1 METRTVQLNVQTNA
15 ATTQDEFKR
24 LHQEIAK
31 AEQEFEDL
39 NNTLGETDAATV
51 AAKQKV
57 TDLRGAYTQL
67 NQTATDLDGTFEQ
80 VYGQLQPLTTRMGEA
95 EDRLYELALAGKQA
109 TQEYKDLMA
118 ATQNYLRTQMQV
130 DLQVEAG
137 AMPMAQKLTMAI
149 GGVAGAFGV
158 AEGAIAL
165 FGVESK
171 AMQETL
177 IRLNALLAITSGL
190 VAIKEAIPIFED
202 LGNKGKAAFLKIKL
216 AIGATG
222 IGALIIAAGALVLLW
237 DDIGRAISGAS
248 IEQEKLA
255 KNAKKK
261 VEADK
266 TALTVYEK
274 QWELL
279 KAQGK
284 TEKEIAKLQL
294 GKLNTMIKNAEIQVA
309 TAKKTRDAEV
319 QSSKW
324 WAKFW
329 QGMWDASAGFLK
341 GLFGGLDAI
350 GQVLGEDFGLT
361 KWLDETG
368 KGFVKFFADPE
379 AVKAEQD
386 KIVAESEVYLLD
398 LKIKYKE
405 AENTISEVIKKE
417 GDKRVEITDKTQ
429 KDKLDLTRQ
438 NRDKEIE
445 LMEDG
450 IEKEREIIKEKYKRE
465 KEDLEANSKDKIVD
479 KEQYAA
485 AEKLIQENLD
495 KELSDLDNKYSKE
508 ARDRRIENE
517 EWFKNYEKQQ
527 AEERLQAEIKRTEE
541 EEAARQR
548 RDENRIQ
555 ARFAMLTD
563 EQLEE
568 YNSKK
573 EFNHSLAELDRLKNE
588 GAFKTEEEYQKA
600 VDILQDKYN
609 KKELARKIELRQK
622 TLELA
627 GSAFSALSEL
637 AGSFNTK
644 NEKDAR
650 KQFQVQKAFNLAA
663 AITNT
668 GMAVTGAL
676 TAGGNPIKLATG
688 MQFVEAG
695 IAATVGAANIIKIAN
710 SRFGGGAGGGGNTDV
725 PNPAAGGGMTA
736 QFNTIGTSGINQLA
750 TLQQQPVQAYVV
762 SGEVT
767 SAQSLDRNRV
777 QNATL

>member
-137 AMPMAQKLTMAI
+137 AMPMAQKLTMAV
-149 GGVAGAFGV
+149 GGVAGAFSA

-165 FGVESK
+165 FGVESQ
-171 AMQETL
+171 AMQQTL
-177 IRLNALLAITSGL
+177 LRLNALLAITSGMM
-190 VAIKEAIPIFED
+190 AIKEAIPVWQSM
-202 LGNKGKAAFLKIKL
+202 GVAAKTAL
-216 AIGATG
+216 AGIRTGVLATG
-222 IGALIIAAGALVLLW
+222 IGALVIAVASLVAFW
-237 DDIGRAISGAS
+237 DDIKIAISGAGA
-248 IEQEKLA
+248 EQEKLA

-294 GKLNTMIKNAEIQVA
+294 GKLNTMIKNAEIQFA
-309 TAKKTRDAEV
+309 TAKKTREAEI

-379 AVKAEQD
+379 AVMAEQD

-445 LMEDG
+445 LMQEG
-450 IEKEREIIKEKYKRE
+450 IEKERAIIKEKYKRE

-495 KELSDLDNKYSKE
+495 KELL
-508 ARDRRIENE
+508 A
-517 EWFKNYEKQQ
+517 
-527 AEERLQAEIKRTEE
+527 
-541 EEAARQR
+541 
-548 RDENRIQ
+548 
-555 ARFAMLTD
+555 LT
-563 EQLEE
+563 
-568 YNSKK
+568 N
-573 EFNHSLAELDRLKNE
+573 
-588 GAFKTEEEYQKA
+588 
-600 VDILQDKYN
+600 KYN
-609 KKELARKIELRQK
+609 KEQYDKDQAALQERIKLEDEQWNALQKLKNSQQEQELLELEQAYDAKFEAAKNNAELEKELTEQFKLEQSAIIKKYRDIDEAKAKEAAEKQKERDKEVANAKVQIALDSLNLISEITTLFGSQNEKAAKRAFLVDKAAKLASASISGIEGTINAYK
-622 TLELA
+622 TAQSSPITALFPAYPAIQAGLA
-627 GSAFSALSEL
+627 GAFAAVNIAKISQSKFG
-637 AGSFNTK
+637 GSTPTQ
-644 NEKDAR
+644 D
-650 KQFQVQKAFNLAA
+650 
-663 AITNT
+663 T
-668 GMAVTGAL
+668 GG
-676 TAGGNPIKLATG
+676 
-688 MQFVEAG
+688 
-695 IAATVGAANIIKIAN
+695 
-710 SRFGGGAGGGGNTDV
+710 GGGAAGG
-725 PNPAAGGGMTA
+725 GGGMTA

>member
-1 METRTVQLNVQTNA
+1 
-15 ATTQDEFKR
+15 
-24 LHQEIAK
+24 
-31 AEQEFEDL
+31 
-39 NNTLGETDAATV
+39 
-51 AAKQKV
+51 
-57 TDLRGAYTQL
+57 
-67 NQTATDLDGTFEQ
+67 
-80 VYGQLQPLTTRMGEA
+80 
-95 EDRLYELALAGKQA
+95 
-109 TQEYKDLMA
+109 
-118 ATQNYLRTQMQV
+118 
-130 DLQVEAG
+130 
-137 AMPMAQKLTMAI
+137 
-149 GGVAGAFGV
+149 
-158 AEGAIAL
+158 
-165 FGVESK
+165 
-171 AMQETL
+171 
-177 IRLNALLAITSGL
+177 
-190 VAIKEAIPIFED
+190 
-202 LGNKGKAAFLKIKL
+202 
-216 AIGATG
+216 
-222 IGALIIAAGALVLLW
+222 
-237 DDIGRAISGAS
+237 
-248 IEQEKLA
+248 
-255 KNAKKK
+255 
-261 VEADK
+261 
-266 TALTVYEK
+266 
-274 QWELL
+274 
-279 KAQGK
+279 
-284 TEKEIAKLQL
+284 
-294 GKLNTMIKNAEIQVA
+294 
-309 TAKKTRDAEV
+309 
-319 QSSKW
+319 
-324 WAKFW
+324 
-329 QGMWDASAGFLK
+329 MWDASAGFLK

-445 LMEDG
+445 LMQEG
-450 IEKEREIIKEKYKRE
+450 IEKERAIIKEKYKRE

>member
-39 NNTLGETDAATV
+39 NNTLGETNAATV

-57 TDLRGAYTQL
+57 TDLRGAYAQL

-118 ATQNYLRTQMQV
+118 ATQNYLRTQQQV
-130 DLQVEAG
+130 DLQVDAG
-137 AMPMAQKLTMAI
+137 SMPMAQKLTTAV
-149 GGVAGAFGV
+149 GGVAGAFGA

-165 FGVESK
+165 FGVESQ

-177 IRLNALLAITSGL
+177 LKLNALLAITSGMM
-190 VAIKEAIPIFED
+190 AIKEAIPVWQSM
-202 LGNKGKAAFLKIKL
+202 GVAAKTAL
-216 AIGATG
+216 AGIRTGVLATG
-222 IGALIIAAGALVLLW
+222 IGALVIAVASLVAFW
-237 DDIGRAISGAS
+237 DDIKIAISGAGA
-248 IEQEKLA
+248 EQEKLA

-417 GDKRVEITDKTQ
+417 GDKRVETTQKNQ

-445 LMEDG
+445 LMQEG
-450 IEKEREIIKEKYKRE
+450 LQKERAIIEEKYKRE
-465 KEDLEANSKDKIVD
+465 KEDLAANSKDKIVD

-495 KELSDLDNKYSKE
+495 KELI
-508 ARDRRIENE
+508 A
-517 EWFKNYEKQQ
+517 
-527 AEERLQAEIKRTEE
+527 
-541 EEAARQR
+541 
-548 RDENRIQ
+548 
-555 ARFAMLTD
+555 LT
-563 EQLEE
+563 
-568 YNSKK
+568 N
-573 EFNHSLAELDRLKNE
+573 
-588 GAFKTEEEYQKA
+588 
-600 VDILQDKYN
+600 KYN
-609 KKELARKIELRQK
+609 KEQYDKDQAALQERIKLEDEQWNALQKLKNSQQEQELLELAQTYDAKFEAAKNNAELEKELTEQFNKEQAVIVKKYADEAAAKQKENDEKELQRKIELRQK

-627 GSAFSALSEL
+627 GSAFGALSEL

-710 SRFGGGAGGGGNTDV
+710 SRFGGGAGSSGGGGNDV
-725 PNPAAGGGMTA
+725 PTPQASMTA

>member
-445 LMEDG
+445 LMQEG
-450 IEKEREIIKEKYKRE
+450 IEKERAIIKEKYKRE

>member
-15 ATTQDEFKR
+15 ATTQDDFKR

-417 GDKRVEITDKTQ
+417 GEKRVETTQKNQ

-445 LMEDG
+445 LMQEG
-450 IEKEREIIKEKYKRE
+450 IEKERAIIKEKYKRE

>member
-137 AMPMAQKLTMAI
+137 AMPMAQKLTTAI

-266 TALTVYEK
+266 TAL
-274 QWELL
+274 
-279 KAQGK
+279 
-284 TEKEIAKLQL
+284 I
-294 GKLNTMIKNAEIQVA
+294 N
-309 TAKKTRDAEV
+309 
-319 QSSKW
+319 
-324 WAKFW
+324 
-329 QGMWDASAGFLK
+329 
-341 GLFGGLDAI
+341 GGLS
-350 GQVLGEDFGLT
+350 FGKECGML
-361 KWLDETG
+361 
-368 KGFVKFFADPE
+368 
-379 AVKAEQD
+379 
-386 KIVAESEVYLLD
+386 LLD
-398 LKIKYKE
+398 
-405 AENTISEVIKKE
+405 
-417 GDKRVEITDKTQ
+417 
-429 KDKLDLTRQ
+429 
-438 NRDKEIE
+438 
-445 LMEDG
+445 
-450 IEKEREIIKEKYKRE
+450 
-465 KEDLEANSKDKIVD
+465 
-479 KEQYAA
+479 
-485 AEKLIQENLD
+485 
-495 KELSDLDNKYSKE
+495 
-508 ARDRRIENE
+508 
-517 EWFKNYEKQQ
+517 F
-527 AEERLQAEIKRTEE
+527 
-541 EEAARQR
+541 
-548 RDENRIQ
+548 
-555 ARFAMLTD
+555 
-563 EQLEE
+563 
-568 YNSKK
+568 
-573 EFNHSLAELDRLKNE
+573 
-588 GAFKTEEEYQKA
+588 
-600 VDILQDKYN
+600 
-609 KKELARKIELRQK
+609 
-622 TLELA
+622 
-627 GSAFSALSEL
+627 
-637 AGSFNTK
+637 
-644 NEKDAR
+644 
-650 KQFQVQKAFNLAA
+650 
-663 AITNT
+663 
-668 GMAVTGAL
+668 
-676 TAGGNPIKLATG
+676 
-688 MQFVEAG
+688 
-695 IAATVGAANIIKIAN
+695 
-710 SRFGGGAGGGGNTDV
+710 
-725 PNPAAGGGMTA
+725 
-736 QFNTIGTSGINQLA
+736 
-750 TLQQQPVQAYVV
+750 
-762 SGEVT
+762 
-767 SAQSLDRNRV
+767 
-777 QNATL
+777 

>member
-137 AMPMAQKLTMAI
+137 AMPMAQKLTMAV
-149 GGVAGAFGV
+149 GGVAGAFGA

-445 LMEDG
+445 LMQEG
-450 IEKEREIIKEKYKRE
+450 IEKERAIIKEKYKRE

>member
-1 METRTVQLNVQTNA
+1 
-15 ATTQDEFKR
+15 

-39 NNTLGETDAATV
+39 NNTLGETNAATV

-57 TDLRGAYTQL
+57 TDLRGAYAQL

-118 ATQNYLRTQMQV
+118 ATQNYLRTQQQV
-130 DLQVEAG
+130 DLQVDAG
-137 AMPMAQKLTMAI
+137 SMPMAQKLTTAV
-149 GGVAGAFGV
+149 GGVAGAFGA

-165 FGVESK
+165 FGVESQ

-177 IRLNALLAITSGL
+177 LKLNALLAITSGMM
-190 VAIKEAIPIFED
+190 AIKEAIPVWQSM
-202 LGNKGKAAFLKIKL
+202 GVAAKTAL
-216 AIGATG
+216 AGIRTGVLATG
-222 IGALIIAAGALVLLW
+222 IGALVIAVASLVAFW
-237 DDIGRAISGAS
+237 DDIKIAISGAGA
-248 IEQEKLA
+248 EQEKLA

-417 GDKRVEITDKTQ
+417 GDKRVETTQKNQ

-445 LMEDG
+445 LMQEG
-450 IEKEREIIKEKYKRE
+450 LQKERAIIEEKYKRE
-465 KEDLEANSKDKIVD
+465 KEDLAANSKDKIVD

-495 KELSDLDNKYSKE
+495 KELI
-508 ARDRRIENE
+508 A
-517 EWFKNYEKQQ
+517 
-527 AEERLQAEIKRTEE
+527 
-541 EEAARQR
+541 
-548 RDENRIQ
+548 
-555 ARFAMLTD
+555 LT
-563 EQLEE
+563 
-568 YNSKK
+568 N
-573 EFNHSLAELDRLKNE
+573 
-588 GAFKTEEEYQKA
+588 
-600 VDILQDKYN
+600 KYN
-609 KKELARKIELRQK
+609 KEQYDKDQAALQERIKLEDEQWNALQKLKNSQQEQELLELAQTYDAKFEAAKNNAELEKELTEQFNKEQAVIVKKYADEAAAKQKENDEKELQRKIELRQK

-627 GSAFSALSEL
+627 GSAFGALSEL

-710 SRFGGGAGGGGNTDV
+710 SRFGGGAGSSGGGGNDV
-725 PNPAAGGGMTA
+725 PTPQASMTA

>member
-109 TQEYKDLMA
+109 TQEYKDLMV

-137 AMPMAQKLTMAI
+137 AMPMAQKLTTAI

-445 LMEDG
+445 LMQEG
-450 IEKEREIIKEKYKRE
+450 LQKERAIIEEKYKRE
-465 KEDLEANSKDKIVD
+465 KEDLAANSKDKIVD

-495 KELSDLDNKYSKE
+495 KELL
-508 ARDRRIENE
+508 A
-517 EWFKNYEKQQ
+517 
-527 AEERLQAEIKRTEE
+527 
-541 EEAARQR
+541 
-548 RDENRIQ
+548 
-555 ARFAMLTD
+555 LT
-563 EQLEE
+563 
-568 YNSKK
+568 N
-573 EFNHSLAELDRLKNE
+573 
-588 GAFKTEEEYQKA
+588 
-600 VDILQDKYN
+600 KYN
-609 KKELARKIELRQK
+609 KEQYDKDQAALQERIKLEDEQWNALQKLKNSQQEQELLELAQTYDAKFEAAKNNAELEKELTEQFNKEQAAIVKKYADEAAAKQKENDEKELQRKIELRQK

-627 GSAFSALSEL
+627 GSAFGALSEL

>member
-57 TDLRGAYTQL
+57 TDLRGAYQQL
-67 NQTATDLDGTFEQ
+67 NQTTTDLDGTFEQ

-137 AMPMAQKLTMAI
+137 AMPMAQKLTMAV

-165 FGVESK
+165 FGVESQK
-171 AMQETL
+171 MQETL

-222 IGALIIAAGALVLLW
+222 IGALIVAAGALVLLW

-248 IEQEKLA
+248 VEQEKLA
-255 KNAKKK
+255 KTAKKK

-266 TALTVYEK
+266 IALTVYEK

-284 TEKEIAKLQL
+284 TEKEIAKMQI

-309 TAKKTRDAEV
+309 TAKKTRESEI

-379 AVKAEQD
+379 AVMAEQD

-398 LKIKYKE
+398 LQIKYKE
-405 AENTISEVIKKE
+405 AENTINEVIKKE
-417 GDKRVEITDKTQ
+417 GEKRVEITDKNQ

-445 LMEDG
+445 LMQDG
-450 IEKEREIIKEKYKRE
+450 IEKERAIIKEKYKRE
-465 KEDLEANSKDKIVD
+465 KEDLEANAKDKIVD

-485 AEKLIQENLD
+485 AEKLIDQNLE
-495 KELSDLDNKYSKE
+495 KELKELREKYKE
-508 ARDRRIENE
+508 
-517 EWFKNYEKQQ
+517 
-527 AEERLQAEIKRTEE
+527 
-541 EEAARQR
+541 
-548 RDENRIQ
+548 
-555 ARFAMLTD
+555 
-563 EQLEE
+563 
-568 YNSKK
+568 
-573 EFNHSLAELDRLKNE
+573 DRLKTRDFTIQGLIDDKQKEVEIEMEASMKKIEIAKEEAEKKKEIEEELMSAKFQIAKDSLQLISEITTLFGSQNE
-588 GAFKTEEEYQKA
+588 KAARRAFQVDKAAKLASATIAGIEGTIEAYKTAQKSPITAVFPAYPIIQAGLAGAFAA
-600 VDILQDKYN
+600 VNI
-609 KKELARKIELRQK
+609 AKISQSK
-622 TLELA
+622 FG
-627 GSAFSALSEL
+627 GSTSTSPS
-637 AGSFNTK
+637 G
-644 NEKDAR
+644 
-650 KQFQVQKAFNLAA
+650 
-663 AITNT
+663 
-668 GMAVTGAL
+668 
-676 TAGGNPIKLATG
+676 
-688 MQFVEAG
+688 
-695 IAATVGAANIIKIAN
+695 
-710 SRFGGGAGGGGNTDV
+710 GGGA
-725 PNPAAGGGMTA
+725 AAGGGGMTA